1 MQPIIDNSDARPTL
15 GDLDRKRREDR
26 EKYIRTRPK
35 EIESKI
41 GTDGQ
46 KITCEANYF
55 RFRKPLTWNIYLHRI
70 DFQPEILL
78 DKTRRDLMRS
88 INEMFGGGYLFDGTQ
103 LFLTKKLEDPNG
115 PIERTV
121 KSADGNEV
129 NIMIRFVGLVS
140 MQEERAV
147 QIMNLILRRAMDG
160 LHLQTVGR
168 NKYDAA
174 AKVKEHM
181 KYETFGRNAF

>member
-1 MQPIIDNSDARPTL
+1 M
-15 GDLDRKRREDR
+15 
-26 EKYIRTRPK
+26 
-35 EIESKI
+35 
-41 GTDGQ
+41 
-46 KITCEANYF
+46 
-55 RFRKPLTWNIYLHRI
+55 HRI
-70 DFQPEILL
+70 DFEPEILL

-88 INEMFGGGYLFDGTQ
+88 INGMFGGGYLFDGTQ

-121 KSADGNEV
+121 NSDDGKAV
-129 NIMIRFVGLVS
+129 NIMIRFVGVVS
-140 MQEERAV
+140 MQEERAI

-174 AKVKEHM
+174 AKVRGLL
-181 KYETFGRNAF
+181 T

>member
-1 MQPIIDNSDARPTL
+1 MEHLFASNRFP
-15 GDLDRKRREDR
+15 G
-26 EKYIRTRPK
+26 
-35 EIESKI
+35 IEVNLI
-41 GTDGQ
+41 
-46 KITCEANYF
+46 F
-55 RFRKPLTWNIYLHRI
+55 RFIMFFSLYFI
-70 DFQPEILL
+70 DSIEFQPEILL
-78 DKTRRDLMRS
+78 DKTRRELMRS

-121 KSADGNEV
+121 MSADGKTV
-129 NIMIRFVGLVS
+129 CIMIRFVGVVS

-168 NKYDAA
+168 NKYDAN
-174 AKVKEHM
+174 AKVKE
-181 KYETFGRNAF
+181 